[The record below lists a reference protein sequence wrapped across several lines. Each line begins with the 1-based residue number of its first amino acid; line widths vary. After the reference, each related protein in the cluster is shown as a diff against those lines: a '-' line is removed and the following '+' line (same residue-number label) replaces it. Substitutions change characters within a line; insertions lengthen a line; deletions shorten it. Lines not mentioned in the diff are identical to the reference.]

1 MRLLTSPSA
10 VHVAVWQELYFRW
23 CTLTEMTVRLTFEQT
38 THGPESKEKEVMP
51 VGDNSLPMEVRSW
64 AVQFT
69 LVFLM
74 LKFRPSALGPASAV
88 A

>member
-38 THGPESKEKEVMP
+38 AHGTEKQEKEVMP
-51 VGDNSLPMEVRSW
+51 VGDNSLPMEVRFCTVLQLS
-64 AVQFT
+64 FCC
-69 LVFLM
+69 
-74 LKFRPSALGPASAV
+74 
-88 A
+88 

>member
-64 AVQFT
+64 TVQLT